1 MIVPL
6 IKAVQYLL
14 EIRAVRARWDLEREI
29 ENYVQHVENLI
40 AAKRNAGD
48 HAGADLLRHQLLRS
62 SSVAIPKQPD
72 SATEIGGTVRGT
84 GG

>member
-1 MIVPL
+1 MIVSL
-6 IKAVQYLL
+6 IKALHYFL
-14 EIRAVRARWDLEREI
+14 ELKAVRARWDLERDI
-29 ENYVQHVENLI
+29 ENYVHNVETLI
-40 AAKRNAGD
+40 SAKRDAGD

-72 SATEIGGTVRGT
+72 SATEIRGEVRGA

>member
-1 MIVPL
+1 VIVPL

-14 EIRAVRARWDLEREI
+14 ELKAVRARWDLEREI

-40 AAKRNAGD
+40 AAKRDAGD

-62 SSVAIPKQPD
+62 SGVAIPKQPD
-72 SATEIGGTVRGT
+72 FAAEVRGEIRGA

>member
-6 IKAVQYLL
+6 IKAAQYLL
-14 EIRAVRARWDLEREI
+14 ELKAVRARWDLEREI

-40 AAKRNAGD
+40 SAKRDTGD

-72 SATEIGGTVRGT
+72 SAVEIGGTVRGT
-84 GG
+84 NG

>member
-14 EIRAVRARWDLEREI
+14 ELKAVRARWDLEREI
-29 ENYVQHVENLI
+29 ENYVQHIENLI
-40 AAKRNAGD
+40 AAKRDAGD

-62 SSVAIPKQPD
+62 SSIAIPKQPD
-72 SATEIGGTVRGT
+72 STVEIRGEIRGNGG
-84 GG
+84 

>member
-6 IKAVQYLL
+6 VKALQYLL
-14 EIRAVRARWDLEREI
+14 ELRAVRARWDLEREI
-29 ENYVQHVENLI
+29 ELYVEHLEELI
-40 AAKRNAGD
+40 AEKRDAGD
-48 HAGADLLRHQLLRS
+48 HAGADLLRHRLLRS

-72 SATEIGGTVRGT
+72 SATEIRGEVRGA

>member
-14 EIRAVRARWDLEREI
+14 ELKAVRARWDLEREI
-29 ENYVQHVENLI
+29 ENYVQHIENLI
-40 AAKRNAGD
+40 AAKRDAGD
-48 HAGADLLRHQLLRS
+48 HAGADLLRHKLLRS

-72 SATEIGGTVRGT
+72 SAVEIGGTVRGA

>member
-14 EIRAVRARWDLEREI
+14 ELKAVRARWDLEREI

-40 AAKRNAGD
+40 AAKRDAGD
-48 HAGADLLRHQLLRS
+48 HAGADLLRHKLLRS
-62 SSVAIPKQPD
+62 SSVAIPKQAD
-72 SATEIGGTVRGT
+72 FATEVRGEIRGA

>member
-6 IKAVQYLL
+6 IKALQYLL

-29 ENYVQHVENLI
+29 ELYVEHLEELI
-40 AAKRNAGD
+40 ADKRNAGD

-72 SATEIGGTVRGT
+72 SAVEIGGTVRGT
-84 GG
+84 SG

>member
-6 IKAVQYLL
+6 VKALQYLL
-14 EIRAVRARWDLEREI
+14 EIRAIRARWDLEREI
-29 ENYVQHVENLI
+29 ELYVEHIEQIIDE
-40 AAKRNAGD
+40 KRIEGD
-48 HAGADLLRHQLLRS
+48 HAGADLLRHKLLRS

-72 SATEIGGTVRGT
+72 SATEIGGTVRGS

>member
-1 MIVPL
+1 VIIPL

-14 EIRAVRARWDLEREI
+14 ELKAVRARWDLEREI

-40 AAKRNAGD
+40 AAKRDAGD
-48 HAGADLLRHQLLRS
+48 HAGADLLRHKLLRS

-72 SATEIGGTVRGT
+72 SAVEIRGEIRGSGG
-84 GG
+84 

>member
-6 IKAVQYLL
+6 IKVLQYLL

-29 ENYVQHVENLI
+29 ELYVEHLEELI
-40 AAKRNAGD
+40 AEKRNAGD
-48 HAGADLLRHQLLRS
+48 HAGADLLRHRLLRS

-72 SATEIGGTVRGT
+72 SATEIRGEVRGA

>member
-14 EIRAVRARWDLEREI
+14 ELKALRARWDLEREI
-29 ENYVQHVENLI
+29 ELYVDHIEKLI
-40 AAKRNAGD
+40 AQKRNTGD
-48 HAGADLLRHQLLRS
+48 HSGADLLRHQLLRS
-62 SSVAIPKQPD
+62 SSVALPKQPD
-72 SATEIGGTVRGT
+72 SAVEIGGTVRSA